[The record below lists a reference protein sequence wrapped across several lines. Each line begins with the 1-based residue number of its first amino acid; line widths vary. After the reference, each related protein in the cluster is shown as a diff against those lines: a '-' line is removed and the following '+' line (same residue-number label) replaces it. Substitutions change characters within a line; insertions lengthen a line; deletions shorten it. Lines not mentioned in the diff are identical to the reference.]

1 LFSLNQPNAESAL
14 KKGAFCF
21 IMNLQILNKEL
32 NIMQLTDIL
41 TAISTVGFPIVCCL
55 LLGWYVKTQSESNQ
69 KQLDEI
75 RKDHKE
81 EVSKMVEALNNNTLV
96 LRQILDKLGE

>member
-1 LFSLNQPNAESAL
+1 
-14 KKGAFCF
+14 
-21 IMNLQILNKEL
+21 
-32 NIMQLTDIL
+32 MQLTDIL

-55 LLGWYVKTQSESNQ
+55 LLGWYVKTQNESNQ

>member
-1 LFSLNQPNAESAL
+1 MFSLNQPNAESAL

-55 LLGWYVKTQSESNQ
+55 LLGWYVKTQNESNQ

>member
-1 LFSLNQPNAESAL
+1 
-14 KKGAFCF
+14 
-21 IMNLQILNKEL
+21 
-32 NIMQLTDIL
+32 MQLTNIL

-55 LLGWYVKTQSESNQ
+55 LLGWYVKTQNESNQ